1 MYGTR
6 RLLEPKKTKNRMP
19 IYAYQCSECD
29 YAFEIHHSMKEILE
43 DCEECKTSGSLVRIP
58 SLGFINTK
66 PQSNNKVGSLVQKHI
81 EEGRREIRKEKE
93 DMKSEI
99 EVEPKQ

>member
-1 MYGTR
+1 
-6 RLLEPKKTKNRMP
+6 MP
-19 IYAYQCSECD
+19 IYTYQCSECD
-29 YAFEIHHSMKEILE
+29 IVFEVHHSMKEIRE
-43 DCEECKTSGSLVRIP
+43 DCEDCNTSGSLTRIP

-66 PQSNNKVGSLVQKHI
+66 PQNKNEIGSLVRKHI
-81 EEGRREIRKEKE
+81 EEGKQEIKKEKE

>member
-1 MYGTR
+1 
-6 RLLEPKKTKNRMP
+6 
-19 IYAYQCSECD
+19 
-29 YAFEIHHSMKEILE
+29 MKEILE
-43 DCEECKTSGSLVRIP
+43 DCEECKTLGAIVRIP

-66 PQSNNKVGSLVQKHI
+66 PQNNNKVGSLVQKHI
-81 EEGRREIRKEKE
+81 EEGRREIKKEKE